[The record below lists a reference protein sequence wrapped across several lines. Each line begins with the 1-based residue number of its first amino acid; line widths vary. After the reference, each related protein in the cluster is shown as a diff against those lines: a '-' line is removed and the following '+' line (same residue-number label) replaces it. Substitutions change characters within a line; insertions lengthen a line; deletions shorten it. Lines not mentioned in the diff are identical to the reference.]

1 MTRLERIYRI
11 HELLRGARRP
21 VPMRR
26 FREEL
31 ETSRNTITRDF
42 EYLRD
47 ILGAPLIYDHERNGH
62 LYDPDEPVF
71 ELPGFWMN
79 ASELQALLAC
89 EQLLEAVQPGLMA
102 PRLAPLKQRIRQL
115 LAESGREAEVISERV
130 KVRPVHTRRVPEP
143 VFVPVAQATLDGKRL
158 DLAYRGR
165 SSTGESSERRVHPQR
180 LLHYRQ
186 NWYLLA
192 WCEQAEDLRLF
203 SLDRIAHP
211 RVLSESA
218 RELDPGELDEF
229 LGGSFGI
236 FSGRARAHAHLHFS
250 EHAAAWAAEE
260 QWHPDQHGE
269 WRDDGFHLTVPYSDP
284 RELIRDIL
292 AWGPEVEV
300 LAPEPLREQVRARLL
315 DAARSYETPIGV
327 TDTTPENL

>member
-1 MTRLERIYRI
+1 MTRMERIYRI
-11 HELLRGARRP
+11 HDLLRGARRP

-26 FREEL
+26 FKEEL
-31 ETSRNTITRDF
+31 EASRNTITRDF
-42 EYLRD
+42 EYLREM
-47 ILGAPLIYDHERNGH
+47 LGAPLVYDHERNGH

-71 ELPGFWMN
+71 ELPGLWMN

-89 EQLLEAVQPGLMA
+89 EQLLEAVQPGLMG

-115 LAESGREAEVISERV
+115 LGESGRKAEVISERV
-130 KVRPVHTRRVPEP
+130 KVRPVHIRRVPEP
-143 VFVPVAQATLDGKRL
+143 VFVPVAEATLDGKQ
-158 DLAYRGR
+158 LAFHYRGR
-165 SSTGESSERRVHPQR
+165 SGTGEGSRRTVHPQR

-192 WCEQAEDLRLF
+192 WCEQAQDLRLF

-211 RVLSESA
+211 RVLRKRA
-218 RELDPGELDEF
+218 RELEPGELDDF
-229 LGGSFGI
+229 LGDSFGI
-236 FSGRARAHAHLHFS
+236 FTGASSARAHLRFS

-260 QWHPDQHGE
+260 EWHPDQHGE

-292 AWGPEVEV
+292 AWGAEVEV
-300 LAPEPLREQVRARLL
+300 LAPESLREQVGARLVG
-315 DAARSYETPIGV
+315 AAGLYQASGAR
-327 TDTTPENL
+327 